1 MMADRARR
9 LVARHARRL
18 ERGCRRCETRNKMD
32 AAVIRAPRIVTTARL
47 LLRRPEAADA
57 EAIFSRY
64 SSDAHVTRYV
74 GWPAHRTVAD
84 TRAFLA
90 FSDDQWD
97 TWPAGPYLACSR
109 ADGTVLGSTGL
120 MFETLQT
127 AMTGYVLATDAWGRG
142 YATEALEA
150 NRLYA
155 LCHAE
160 HRASAHVLE
169 KCGFVLEGRRRAH
182 AEFPN
187 LPSGE
192 TQDVNCYARTL
203 ENAGGTAVAKCS

>member
-1 MMADRARR
+1 
-9 LVARHARRL
+9 
-18 ERGCRRCETRNKMD
+18 MD
-32 AAVIRAPRIVTTARL
+32 VAVIRAPHTVTTARL
-47 LLRRPEAADA
+47 LLRRPEPADA

-64 SSDAHVTRYV
+64 SSDPHVTRYV

-97 TWPAGPYLACSR
+97 QWPAGPYLACSR
-109 ADGTVLGSTGL
+109 ADGTLLGSTGL
-120 MFETLQT
+120 MFETPQT
-127 AMTGYVLATDAWGRG
+127 AMTGYVFATDAWGRG

-150 NRLYA
+150 MIAVARNTGVYRLYA

-160 HRASAHVLE
+160 HRASARVLE
-169 KCGFVLEGRRRAH
+169 KCGFMLEATRRAH

-187 LPSGE
+187 LQPGAP
-192 TQDVNCYARTL
+192 QDVRCYICIL
-203 ENAGGTAVAKCS
+203 ENATGTAVAKCS